1 MISTRPHG
9 GVRPS
14 SRDVKVAFTESP
26 GVKQSRQRWT
36 PSNPAS
42 VRPATPHTSGGSS
55 PPGRPWLRRWRTP
68 FLPANCGR
76 SAALPWMPRVRPPFS
91 SSGRAELTGRPVGG
105 RRLALRRRMVLRG
118 WWHRP
123 PPLRCVIDRVEDRRC
138 RGQVPGV
145 TCLLIRVGTRQHR
158 RRPSRNPCPLIAL
171 GPWRGHPASI
181 LPPQD
186 HRTRRPR
193 P

>member
-1 MISTRPHG
+1 VGQHRASTSPLS
-9 GVRPS
+9 GVKS
-14 SRDVKVAFTESP
+14 DWHTQSP

-42 VRPATPHTSGGSS
+42 VRPTTPHTSGGSS

-68 FLPANCGR
+68 SCRRTVDGQRHCLGCHA
-76 SAALPWMPRVRPPFS
+76 
-91 SSGRAELTGRPVGG
+91 SGRLLAVREELSSRGDPVGG
-105 RRLALRRRMVLRG
+105 CRLALRRRMVLRG

-145 TCLLIRVGTRQHR
+145 TCLLIRVGTRR
-158 RRPSRNPCPLIAL
+158 RLHRPSHSPCLPAAPCL
-171 GPWRGHPASI
+171 WRGHSASS
-181 LPPQD
+181 PPRQD
-186 HRTRRPR
+186 HRKRQPR